1 MISAVAVLAGGCCK
15 DNGPDIPV
23 TGQAISFTAS
33 VPANAQSGVPTRAVA
48 TTGTLTDFTV
58 YSFIQGTGQEYMS
71 DVKVRRDGDG
81 VWEYSPRHYWPVGNK
96 LNF

>member
-1 MISAVAVLAGGCCK
+1 MKRTAYILITAAAILATGCSR

-33 VPANAQSGVPTRAVA
+33 VPANAQAGVSTRAVA

-71 DVKVRRDGDG
+71 DVKVSKNRDGL
-81 VWEYSPRHYWPVGNK
+81 WQYSPTQY
-96 LNF
+96 

>member
-1 MISAVAVLAGGCCK
+1 MAAAVILATGCSR

-33 VPANAQSGVPTRAVA
+33 VPATAQSGVPTRAVA

-58 YSFIQGTGQEYMS
+58 YSQPLKMAFMS
-71 DVKVRRDGDG
+71 DI
-81 VWEYSPRHYWPVGNK
+81 
-96 LNF
+96 